1 MTARAFLLVAA
12 RMMKAA
18 DCDIAV
24 DTAAATAFAFRA
36 GHRRL
41 GSAAGKRHALVAQ
54 AAFR

>member
-24 DTAAATAFAFRA
+24 DTAAAAAFAFRT